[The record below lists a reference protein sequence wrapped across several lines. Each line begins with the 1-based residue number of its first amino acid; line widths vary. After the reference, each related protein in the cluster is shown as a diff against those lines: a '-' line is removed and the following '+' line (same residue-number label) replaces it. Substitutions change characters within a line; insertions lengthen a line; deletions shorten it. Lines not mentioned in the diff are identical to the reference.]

1 MFLSSFLREVE
12 GFGMKLLQHLWV
24 APAALTVLIAPLSAQ
39 AADLN
44 IDSVSDYSATLD
56 LEQAKQLLQ
65 QVTSVNQFNDVY
77 PTDWAYQALVRLVKS
92 YGCVAGYP
100 NGSFRG
106 YVPITRYEAAA
117 LLASC
122 LDRVTEM
129 TEEVEKL
136 LKEFESELN
145 FVAGS
150 IMLLEDRVGTLEANQ
165 FSTTTKLRGKTT
177 FTTGATKAY
186 GTRNGSNYYW
196 DYDQKHKIAVIDG
209 RESPLGSTQ
218 NSRSWQMTRKA
229 WRAVHNEDG
238 SLKEKDGKRGTE
250 IIKGTDLEKHYK
262 DIRSRKYR
270 DNKEWKKDGRGGG
283 SRAYNS
289 QYGAFT
295 FNYEQQLNLKTSFTG
310 KDLLYTRLLAGNFCD
325 NAFAGDGVSLAKL
338 STSACTDD
346 VLALSRLYYRF
357 PYKNDELIDHSLI
370 FVVGP
375 KARNTES
382 LGLWPS
388 AYNRGGA
395 RILDWTGLAGVPSV
409 YNKATGAMV
418 GLIYKQKAENKG
430 DPIFSLSM
438 NYVAENGDESD
449 STFGGIFTNN
459 SAGNFLVQAGYG
471 GEEYG
476 VAFAYRYG
484 QCGTGQRVA
493 TNFMSNASFN
503 NECLSDVWRW
513 DIEELY
519 QGDYVA
525 EDAERNSHNFAIN
538 GYWVP
543 QETGWVPSVSV
554 GYSYASMTG
563 KGFFKYSPV
572 ATQSMFVG
580 LKWDDV
586 FDVGNDLGL
595 AFGMPN
601 FATELAGGYTPHDSN
616 YLVELYASFQV
627 TDNIQITPSVFW
639 LSRPLGHYTAN
650 LYGDQDQSRD
660 SSLGVFGGLI
670 QSVFRF

>member
-1 MFLSSFLREVE
+1 
-12 GFGMKLLQHLWV
+12 MKLLQRIWL

-39 AADLN
+39 AADLD

-77 PTDWAYQALVRLVKS
+77 PTDWAYQALVRLVKA

-165 FSTTTKLRGKTT
+165 FSTTTKLRGKST

-186 GTRNGSNYYW
+186 GTRNSSKYYW
-196 DYDQKHKIAVIDG
+196 DYDKKHKIVVIDG

-218 NSRSWQMTRKA
+218 NSRSWQLTREA

-238 SLKEKDGKRGTE
+238 SLKEKDGKKGTE

-270 DNKEWKKDGRGGG
+270 DRKSWKKDGRGGG
-283 SRAYNS
+283 ARAYNS
-289 QYGAFT
+289 QFGAAT
-295 FNYEQQLNLKTSFTG
+295 FNYEQKINLKTSFTG
-310 KDLLYTRLLAGNFCD
+310 KDLLYASFTAGNFCD

-338 STSACTDD
+338 STAPCTDD
-346 VLALSRLYYRF
+346 LLGLGRLYYRF

-370 FVVGP
+370 FIVGP
-375 KARNTES
+375 MARNTES
-382 LGLWPS
+382 LGMWPS
-388 AYNRGGA
+388 AYNRGGS
-395 RILDWTGLAGVPSV
+395 RILDWTGLAGVSNV
-409 YNKATGAMV
+409 YNKATGAMF
-418 GLIYKQKAENKG
+418 GLIYKQKAEDKG
-430 DPIFSLSM
+430 DPVFSLSM
-438 NYVAENGDESD
+438 NYVAEDGYESN
-449 STFGGIFTNN
+449 SALGGMFTNN
-459 SAGNFLVQAGYG
+459 SKGNFLVQAGWG

-476 VAFAYRYG
+476 FAFAYRYG
-484 QCGTGQRVA
+484 QCGTGERHGS
-493 TNFMSNASFN
+493 NFMSEASYN
-503 NECLSDVWRW
+503 NECTRDVWRW
-513 DIEELY
+513 IDEDLY
-519 QGDYVA
+519 RGGYTADRS
-525 EDAERNSHNFAIN
+525 DRSSHNFALN

-543 QETGWVPSVSV
+543 QETGWIPSVSV
-554 GYSYASMTG
+554 GYARSEITGEGFYKQSPIAS
-563 KGFFKYSPV
+563 
-572 ATQSMFVG
+572 QSWFVG

-616 YLVELYASFQV
+616 YLLELYASFQV

-650 LYGDQDQSRD
+650 LYGDQDHSRD